1 MPWLPSRPA
10 RCTLVSTMVTSGLLP
25 TDIFLRLGAAALA
38 GAVLGVN
45 RDLRG
50 KPAGLRTHAL
60 VTLSSA
66 IAMVAIQEIAL
77 GAGQAGVDAASRV
90 IQGLVTGIGFLG
102 AGVILHAQGEVRGLT
117 SAATIWIAAVLGIA
131 YGSAHWIAGTTG
143 LALTLIVLVFGGSV
157 EGWAHQIFGSDRRAG
172 DGRPRGTG
180 GHRLED

>member
-1 MPWLPSRPA
+1 MLSA
-10 RCTLVSTMVTSGLLP
+10 DLSSN
-25 TDIFLRLGAAALA
+25 DIFLRLGAAALA

-66 IAMVAIQEIAL
+66 LAVVAIQEISL

-117 SAATIWIAAVLGIA
+117 SAATIWAAAVLGVA
-131 YGSAHWIAGTTG
+131 FGGAHWIAGTAG
-143 LALTLIVLVFGGSV
+143 LALTLIILVFGGTV
-157 EGWAHQIFGSDRRAG
+157 EGWAHRIFSSDRRAG
-172 DGRPRGTG
+172 DPRPRGTG
-180 GHRLED
+180 EHRLDD

>member
-1 MPWLPSRPA
+1 MVADPPGALH
-10 RCTLVSTMVTSGLLP
+10 LSTTMLSADLSSN
-25 TDIFLRLGAAALA
+25 DIFLRLGAAALA

-66 IAMVAIQEIAL
+66 LAVVAIQEISL

-117 SAATIWIAAVLGIA
+117 SAATIWAAAVLGVA
-131 YGSAHWIAGTTG
+131 FGGAHWIAGTAG
-143 LALTLIVLVFGGSV
+143 LALTLIILVFGGTV
-157 EGWAHQIFGSDRRAG
+157 EGWAHRIFSSDRRAG
-172 DGRPRGTG
+172 DPRPRGTG
-180 GHRLED
+180 EHRLDD